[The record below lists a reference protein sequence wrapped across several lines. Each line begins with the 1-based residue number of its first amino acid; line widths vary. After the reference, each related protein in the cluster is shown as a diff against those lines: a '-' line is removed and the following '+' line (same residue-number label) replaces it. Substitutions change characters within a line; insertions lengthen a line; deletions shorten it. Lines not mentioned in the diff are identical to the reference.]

1 MDLAENLN
9 PIQGY
14 QNLLLVQNVLTD
26 FVILVPLKSKTAE
39 EVDRMVIYCVLQ
51 QFNVSN
57 IISDNGGAFRNQKEI
72 LEHMQAL
79 GITVVNTASL
89 HPAGRGQIEN

>member
-14 QNLLLVQNVLTD
+14 QNILLIQDVLTD

-39 EVDRMVIYCVLQ
+39 EVNRMVTYCVLQ
-51 QFNVSN
+51 QFNVSKP
-57 IISDNGGAFRNQKEI
+57 ISDNGGAIRNQKI
-72 LEHMQAL
+72 WNICRH
-79 GITVVNTASL
+79 
-89 HPAGRGQIEN
+89 